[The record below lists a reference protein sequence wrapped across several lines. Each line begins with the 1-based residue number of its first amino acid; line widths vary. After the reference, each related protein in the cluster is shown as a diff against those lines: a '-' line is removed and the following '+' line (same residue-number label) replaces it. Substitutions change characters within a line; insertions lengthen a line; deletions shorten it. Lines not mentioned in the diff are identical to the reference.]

1 MVPFNV
7 WVLVQIC
14 SNKPYFHHC
23 FCNCSKHHSPWWWIG
38 HMYNWWHSNVNKCN
52 VIHFSCGF
60 HWLSCLK
67 YKHRTC
73 TSYGLVLVYSILVVT
88 IVNQIQLQTKCGW
101 DGSWRIWIVVGIFC
115 ISLPSMNHIE
125 FLIFKLYIVPLW
137 LVYTIPLG
145 LCGFSTF
152 NLFYIFVI
160 TWSTRPCLIN
170 SSTKG

>member
-1 MVPFNV
+1 MMMNWAYVQ
-7 WVLVQIC
+7 LVT
-14 SNKPYFHHC
+14 
-23 FCNCSKHHSPWWWIG
+23 
-38 HMYNWWHSNVNKCN
+38 SNVNKCN

-67 YKHRTC
+67 CRHRTC

-88 IVNQIQLQTKCGW
+88 IVNQTQLQTKCGW
-101 DGSWRIWIVVGIFC
+101 DGSWRIWIVVGVFC

-145 LCGFSTF
+145 LCGSSTF

-160 TWSTRPCLIN
+160 TWSTRPCFIN